1 MSTAQLG
8 ALSTTFVYAAMAAYA
23 IAFVAFAI
31 DLSAL
36 GDRGPRGRRRRA
48 VGIATATTTLG
59 ALFHL
64 AGIVLRGAAAGR
76 APWANMYEF
85 TLVFAFVAVAVF
97 LIGNRLRDIRYLG
110 ALVTGP
116 ALLAL
121 GLAVAVLY
129 VAADG
134 VQPALQSY
142 WLVIHVSV
150 ATASVGILSVAAA
163 FSVLQLAVS
172 GRTRGADDGDG
183 PGVAADAPTGGRVAV
198 TAPATTRTRAPR
210 AIQRILSAL
219 PAAEELERL
228 AYRLNA
234 VGFVLWSFTLIA
246 GAIWAEHAWGRYW
259 GWDAKEVWT
268 FVIWV
273 VYAAYLHARS
283 TRGWS
288 GRRAAYF
295 ALFGYVCVLL
305 NFFVVNL
312 LFTSMHT
319 YSGIQPPALTSGSHL
334 ALGRVRVVGVGIL
347 VRRAALTVRRTVLVG
362 GAPGRTALRLPTAPV
377 QLREERG
384 VVVRGERAGG
394 ADGSALGAAARVP
407 GTAPAAAALHEDDQ
421 DVDDRPDHDEQRDVA
436 HVSRVLRRSG
446 GRYGR
451 GEAGS

>member
-1 MSTAQLG
+1 MSTAQLS

-23 IAFVAFAI
+23 IAFVAFAV

-48 VGIATATTTLG
+48 VGIAMSTTTLG

-64 AGIVLRGAAAGR
+64 AGVVLRGVAAGR

-85 TLVFAFVAVAVF
+85 TLVFALVAVVVF
-97 LIGNRLRDIRYLG
+97 LIGTRLRDIRYLG

-121 GLAVAVLY
+121 GLAVAVFY

-150 ATASVGILSVAAA
+150 AVAAVGVLSVAAA
-163 FSVLQLAVS
+163 FSVFQLAVS
-172 GRTRGADDGDG
+172 GRGSGPAPAESSPGDVEPVATGSGSSAPVEPG
-183 PGVAADAPTGGRVAV
+183 PAAGGVAVA
-198 TAPATTRTRAPR
+198 TRTPR
-210 AIQRILSAL
+210 AVERVLRAL
-219 PAAEELERL
+219 PAAAELERL

-295 ALFGYVCVLL
+295 ALFGYLCVLL

-319 YSGIQPPALTSGSHL
+319 YSGI
-334 ALGRVRVVGVGIL
+334 
-347 VRRAALTVRRTVLVG
+347 
-362 GAPGRTALRLPTAPV
+362 
-377 QLREERG
+377 
-384 VVVRGERAGG
+384 
-394 ADGSALGAAARVP
+394 
-407 GTAPAAAALHEDDQ
+407 
-421 DVDDRPDHDEQRDVA
+421 
-436 HVSRVLRRSG
+436 
-446 GRYGR
+446 
-451 GEAGS
+451 